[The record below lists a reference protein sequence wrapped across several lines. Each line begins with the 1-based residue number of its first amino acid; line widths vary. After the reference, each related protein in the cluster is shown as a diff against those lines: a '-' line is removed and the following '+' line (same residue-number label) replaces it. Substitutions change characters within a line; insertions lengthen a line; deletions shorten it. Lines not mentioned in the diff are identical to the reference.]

1 MTTRIE
7 ATSDRVRKRP
17 KQARSR
23 AMFDDI
29 LEATARIIENEE
41 LAAANTNA
49 VAEAAGVSIG
59 SLYQYFPN
67 LAAILAELTLRERG
81 ILMDNVNRVALEF
94 DSAPLEETL
103 LALIE
108 VAVAHQLARP
118 RLARTLDYLEDLLHL
133 FDETVQIGDEI
144 RAAVASLLRRYDYPL
159 ADQAAADLVAM
170 SKGMIDAAGR
180 AGETDSK
187 ALSVRVKR
195 ATLGYLKY

>member
-1 MTTRIE
+1 
-7 ATSDRVRKRP
+7 
-17 KQARSR
+17 
-23 AMFDDI
+23 MFDDI
-29 LEATARIIENEE
+29 LEAAARIIEEEE
-41 LAAANTNA
+41 LAAVNTNA

-118 RLARTLDYLEDLLHL
+118 RLARTLDYLEDSLHL

-159 ADQAAADLVAM
+159 ADQAAADLVAL

-180 AGETDSK
+180 VGETDSK
-187 ALSVRVKR
+187 ALSARVAR

>member
-1 MTTRIE
+1 
-7 ATSDRVRKRP
+7 
-17 KQARSR
+17 
-23 AMFDDI
+23 MFDDI
-29 LEATARIIENEE
+29 LEAAARIIEEEE
-41 LAAANTNA
+41 LAAVNTNA

-81 ILMDNVNRVALEF
+81 ILMDNVNRVAQEF

-118 RLARTLDYLEDLLHL
+118 RLARTLDYLEDSLHL

-159 ADQAAADLVAM
+159 ADQAAADLVAL
-170 SKGMIDAAGR
+170 SKGMIDAAGLR
-180 AGETDSK
+180 GETDSK
-187 ALSVRVKR
+187 ALSARVVR